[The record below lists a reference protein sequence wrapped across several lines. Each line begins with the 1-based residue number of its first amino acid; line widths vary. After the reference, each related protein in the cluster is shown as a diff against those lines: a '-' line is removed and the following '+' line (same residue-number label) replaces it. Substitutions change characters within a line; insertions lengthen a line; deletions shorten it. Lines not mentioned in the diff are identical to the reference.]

1 MKRKRKR
8 RMDIGLWAMIGCVAV
23 CLFSG
28 GMLFRDYLRA
38 SAEEKANSS
47 LARQISDMRAADGLA
62 DTKYAPSGNLLIYDG
77 LWQENHD
84 MAGWLYAEGAGIDL
98 PVMYTPFEQDYYL
111 RRAFDG
117 SDARSGSLFLAE
129 GWEPEA
135 NHAIIYGHNMKNGS
149 MFGKLDQYQS
159 LEFAQEHPTIRFDTL
174 TQEREYTVIAAF
186 YSRIYD
192 SSEEGV
198 FRYYQYVRLN
208 DRERFDEYLKQVRAV
223 ALYNTGVDVQY
234 GDRLLTLSTCSYH
247 RENGRFVVVA
257 CQKRE
262 T

>member
-1 MKRKRKR
+1 M
-8 RMDIGLWAMIGCVAV
+8 
-23 CLFSG
+23 
-28 GMLFRDYLRA
+28 
-38 SAEEKANSS
+38 
-47 LARQISDMRAADGLA
+47 
-62 DTKYAPSGNLLIYDG
+62 
-77 LWQENHD
+77 
-84 MAGWLYAEGAGIDL
+84 
-98 PVMYTPFEQDYYL
+98 
-111 RRAFDG
+111 
-117 SDARSGSLFLAE
+117 
-129 GWEPEA
+129 
-135 NHAIIYGHNMKNGS
+135 
-149 MFGKLDQYQS
+149 
-159 LEFAQEHPTIRFDTL
+159 

-208 DRERFDEYLKQVRAV
+208 DRERFDEYLKQVRSV